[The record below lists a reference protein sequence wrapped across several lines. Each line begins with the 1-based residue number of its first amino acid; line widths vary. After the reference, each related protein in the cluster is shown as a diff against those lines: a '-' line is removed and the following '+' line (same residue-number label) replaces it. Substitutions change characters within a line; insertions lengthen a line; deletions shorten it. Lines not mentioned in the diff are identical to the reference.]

1 MSASIQA
8 LRTARG
14 CTQAQLSQ
22 RAGISRQLLRAVES
36 GRHVPNV
43 AAAIGLATALETTVE
58 ALFGQ
63 PTGSPKDLAGDSV
76 AVGTP
81 VSCARVGENVV
92 AIPNT
97 QTSGDE
103 WRLSDALTTERG
115 LDRLGGGGPAELL
128 LAGCDPIL
136 GILAQLVERSG
147 HQVLVAPTSTG
158 RSLEALAAGR
168 AHGVVVHARAGEL
181 PTPPI
186 PVRRWRLA
194 NWQVGLAARDSA
206 PRLEAVVE
214 QGHSVVQRDPG
225 AGAQKA
231 LRRALSELGTTAPLP
246 GPIATGHLD
255 AARRVSHG
263 IGAAGVVMEAAAT
276 AFDLA
281 FTPLEEHQVELW
293 LAAEWVALPAVT
305 SLLNVLHGKT
315 LTTQVQLL
323 PGYDQTQLGTEAM

>member
-14 CTQAQLSQ
+14 WTQAQLAQ
-22 RAGISRQLLRAVES
+22 RAGISRQMLSAVES

-43 AAAIGLATALETTVE
+43 TAAIGLAAALETTVE

-63 PTGSPKDLAGDSV
+63 PTGVPQDPAGGSI
-76 AVGTP
+76 AAGTP

-92 AIPNT
+92 AIPT
-97 QTSGDE
+97 AQTSGDE
-103 WRLSDALTTERG
+103 WRLSDALITEQG
-115 LDRLGGGGPAELL
+115 LDSLSGGGPAELL

-147 HQVLVAPTSTG
+147 HRVLVAPASTG
-158 RSLEALAAGR
+158 RSLDALAAGR

-181 PTPPI
+181 PTPPV

-231 LRRALSELGTTAPLP
+231 LTRALSELGTSAALP
-246 GPIATGHLD
+246 GPIASGHLD

-263 IGAAGVVMEAAAT
+263 IGAAGVVMEAAAS

-293 LAAEWVALPAVT
+293 LADEWLALPAAT
-305 SLLNVLHGKT
+305 SLLNVLHGKS
-315 LTTQVQLL
+315 LAAQVQLL
-323 PGYDQTQLGTEAM
+323 PGYDQTQLGTEAI

>member
-1 MSASIQA
+1 MTASIQA
-8 LRTARG
+8 LRVSRG
-14 CTQAQLSQ
+14 WTQAQLAQ
-22 RAGISRQLLRAVES
+22 RAGISRQMLSSVEA

-43 AAAIGLATALETTVE
+43 AAAIGLATALDTTVE

-63 PTGSPKDLAGDSV
+63 PTGEARDLTGSPL

-81 VSCARVGENVV
+81 VSCARVGENVI
-92 AIPNT
+92 AIPT
-97 QTSGDE
+97 SQTSGDA
-103 WRLSDALTTERG
+103 WRLSDAVVTEQG
-115 LDRLGGGGPAELL
+115 VDRLDGDGPAELL

-136 GILAQLVERSG
+136 GIVARLVERSG

-168 AHGVVVHARAGEL
+168 VHGVVVHARIGGL
-181 PTPPI
+181 PTPPV

-194 NWQVGLAARDSA
+194 NWQVGLAARDAA
-206 PRLEAVVE
+206 PRLETVVD
-214 QGHSVVQRDPG
+214 QGQAVVQRDPG

-231 LRRALSELGTTAPLP
+231 LDRSLSDLGADTPLP
-246 GPIATGHLD
+246 GPIANGHID

-263 IGAAGVVMEAAAT
+263 VGAAGVVMEAAAS

-281 FTPLEEHQVELW
+281 FTPLEEHEVELW
-293 LAAEWVALPAVT
+293 LATEWLDLPAAT
-305 SLLNVLHGKT
+305 SLLNVLHGKS
-315 LTTQVQLL
+315 LAAQVQLL